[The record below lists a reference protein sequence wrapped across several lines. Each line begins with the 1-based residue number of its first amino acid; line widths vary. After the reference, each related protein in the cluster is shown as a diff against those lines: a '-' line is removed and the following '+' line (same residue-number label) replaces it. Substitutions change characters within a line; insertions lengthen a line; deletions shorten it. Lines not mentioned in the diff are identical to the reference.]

1 MIVNCIEVNNELD
14 FLEKALPFLK
24 QNLNILQNQ
33 YATRIDWIELLIY
46 WRYALAT
53 ASLVIAF
60 YFLLISLEIN
70 QNNSLASELEE

>member
-1 MIVNCIEVNNELD
+1 MDQLEEIDWQKYIQSDVIVNCIEVNNELD

-33 YATRIDWIELLIY
+33 YAPRIDWKELLIN

-53 ASLVIAF
+53 ASLVIA
-60 YFLLISLEIN
+60 L
-70 QNNSLASELEE
+70 